1 MVKCWYISNKHNQ
14 FNNEDYKVKENKI
27 MTREKKMNKRREAG
41 KAYKYKPNPF
51 PKGSDEYRE
60 EQWNRAHKNISH
72 KTPLA
77 RWTSIMAKLDNQL
90 EAEKKIAKDKK
101 EVKNNKKS

>member
-1 MVKCWYISNKHNQ
+1 
-14 FNNEDYKVKENKI
+14 
-27 MTREKKMNKRREAG
+27 MTREEKMNNRREAG
-41 KAYKYKPNPF
+41 KTYKYKSNPF

-72 KTPLA
+72 KTPVT

>member
-1 MVKCWYISNKHNQ
+1 
-14 FNNEDYKVKENKI
+14 
-27 MTREKKMNKRREAG
+27 MTREEKMNNRREAG
-41 KAYKYKPNPF
+41 KTYKYKSNPF

-72 KTPLA
+72 KTPVA

-101 EVKNNKKS
+101 EVKNNK

>member
-1 MVKCWYISNKHNQ
+1 
-14 FNNEDYKVKENKI
+14 
-27 MTREKKMNKRREAG
+27 MTREEKMNNRREAG
-41 KAYKYKPNPF
+41 KTYKYKSNPF

-72 KTPLA
+72 KTPVA